1 MIFLSYSRG
10 DARQAD
16 DWVANLEQYGYRV
29 WIDREGIRGGLW
41 MRTIVRSIREAQAVI
56 VLLSPN
62 SAQSD
67 NVRREMD
74 LAVQA
79 KKLIIPVEIQTT
91 TIPDVLLFQLA
102 GVQVLKV
109 WSNPR
114 RGLRLVVAA
123 LEEAGVE
130 RGSARIVEA
139 IPGRRGSGEADVDL
153 ADLGNLGFLSKIAF
167 WRRK

>member
-10 DARQAD
+10 DAQQAD
-16 DWVANLEQYGYRV
+16 DWLRNLEQYGYRV
-29 WIDREGIRGGLW
+29 WIDRESIRGGLW

-56 VLLSPN
+56 LLLSPN

-67 NVRREMD
+67 NVRREID

-79 KKLIIPVEIQTT
+79 KKLIIPVEIQAT

-109 WSNPR
+109 WGNPR

-123 LEEAGVE
+123 LEEAGVQ

-139 IPGRRGSGEADVDL
+139 TPGRRGSGEADVDL